1 LRNGRVVL
9 TPGPGINDGSTE
21 TITPGSK
28 DIKNGR
34 KENVL
39 TIKRMEEKKLKNIIW
54 DGTSRILEVLTN
66 LILMA
71 GLVVFAVLWFV
82 VIFFLWIY
90 DAIFGGWK

>member
-1 LRNGRVVL
+1 
-9 TPGPGINDGSTE
+9 
-21 TITPGSK
+21 
-28 DIKNGR
+28 
-34 KENVL
+34 
-39 TIKRMEEKKLKNIIW
+39 MEEKKLKNIIW